1 LILSIELVVGVSLL
15 YIVLLFGVAYY
26 ADRKREE
33 GKSIIA
39 NPYVYALSIAVYHTS
54 WTFYGSV
61 GKAATTGLDFL
72 LVYLGPTL
80 MAFTWWFLL
89 RKIVR
94 ISKENNITS
103 IADFISSRYGK
114 SQWLGAV
121 ITVIAIIGVMP
132 YIALQLKAVSSTFD
146 IICGYPY
153 IQLPLLHKNYP
164 FSLHTNFFAALILS
178 IFSMT
183 FGARRLVSTERRHEG
198 LVAAVA
204 VESVVKLASFLAVGI
219 FVTYGLFGG
228 FGDIFSRFD
237 AQQGDLLNHL
247 TTLGGPGETTYARWF
262 ATLYLSMGAIM
273 LLPRQFQVMVIEN
286 CDENHIKK
294 AMWLLPAYMFLINLF
309 VVPIALG
316 GILHTGGALGADFF
330 VLSLPLQ
337 SGHSWLALLA
347 FLGGFSASAGM
358 VMVESVAISTMF
370 VTYLLMPIVVRL
382 TPRPWFPAMLINLK
396 RLCIALVIFLGFL
409 YQTVVGETFML
420 VNMGLISFAAAA
432 QFGPALVGGLYW
444 RRANKAGALTGIV
457 MGFVVWLYTLLL
469 PSFIMSGW
477 LPRAILDEG
486 PFGIALLKPTELFG
500 LAGFDLW
507 SHSLFWS
514 MFFNVGGYV
523 ALSILLPQGEKER
536 DQVRK
541 FVDIFTSERNG
552 VPWETKRMSKPL
564 TIMQFVNLM
573 SKFIGE
579 KQANA
584 AISEYMGNREITPQ
598 GGVSEFELPKLKR
611 FTEKTLAGS
620 VGAAAAGAIVESYL
634 SDQGSRMEPV
644 YDIFSTVQAS
654 LAESRE
660 ALYVRLKASELMNRT
675 LDLQIIMDDLLAL
688 ILKEFKLDLAVIR
701 LIDDHGILRV
711 RSYRGK
717 GIAGIIG
724 KDWEPE
730 SETYIGEAFLAN
742 RIQFV
747 NDTQYITKPI
757 SRDLMARE
765 GIRSFAHIP
774 IARKGEPPLGIL
786 SVFSKNIVGLFN
798 EPFLDL
804 LESLAGQLA
813 QAVRIVKEMEA
824 RDRER
829 EEKERVLLEN
839 ARVLK
844 EMEIAK
850 QIQLSLLPSRPP
862 VMGQIEIAGRCKPAT
877 HVGGDY
883 YDFFLH
889 GASNIDMVIA
899 DVSGHS
905 VGAAII
911 MAETR
916 SVLRAQ
922 ARSDKTVGAIL
933 ATLNELLHDDLSA
946 AELFITM
953 FYVRYDTEH
962 SVLAY
967 ANAGHNPPLIY
978 REGRQACME
987 LDAEGLILGVKRDV
1001 QFEEKVIP
1009 LQPGDVVLLYT
1020 DGITEAQNPS
1030 GEFFGTSRLCET
1042 LTSNHTRSAE
1052 EIIET
1057 ILAEVER
1064 FSGTTTINDDISMVV
1079 FKVLLMNQKRS
1090 EANT

>member
-1 LILSIELVVGVSLL
+1 MILSIELVVGVSLL
-15 YIVLLFGVAYY
+15 YIVLLFCVAYY
-26 ADRKREE
+26 ADKKLEE
-33 GKSIIA
+33 GKSVIA
-39 NPYVYALSIAVYHTS
+39 NPYVYTLSIAVYHTS

-153 IQLPLLHKNYP
+153 IQLPFLHKNYP
-164 FSLHTNFFAALILS
+164 FSLHTNFFVALILS
-178 IFSMT
+178 VFSMI
-183 FGARRLVSTERRHEG
+183 FGARRQVSTDRRHEG

-228 FGDIFSRFD
+228 FGDIFARID
-237 AQQGDLLNHL
+237 AQGDLLNRL
-247 TTLGGPGETTYARWF
+247 TTLGGPGEITYARWLT
-262 ATLYLSMGAIM
+262 TLYLSMGAIM
-273 LLPRQFQVMVIEN
+273 LLPRQFHIMVIEN
-286 CDENHIKK
+286 SDENHIKK

-316 GILHTGGALGADFF
+316 GILLTGGARGADFF

-396 RLCIALVIFLGFL
+396 RLCIALVISLGFL

-420 VNMGLISFAAAA
+420 VNMGLISFAAVA
-432 QFGPALVGGLYW
+432 QFGPALVGALYW
-444 RRANKAGALTGIV
+444 RRGNKVGALTGIGL
-457 MGFVVWLYTLLL
+457 GFLLWLYTLLL

-477 LPRAILDEG
+477 FPRAILDEG

-514 MFFNVGGYV
+514 MLFNVGGYV
-523 ALSILLPQGEKER
+523 ALSILLPQRDKER
-536 DQVRK
+536 EQVRK
-541 FVDIFTSERNG
+541 FVDVFTSERNG

-579 KQANA
+579 KQANR
-584 AISEYMGNREITPQ
+584 AIAEYMGNREITSQ

-620 VGAAAAGAIVESYL
+620 VGGAAAGAIVESYL

-688 ILKEFKLDLAVIR
+688 VLKEFKLDLAVIR
-701 LIDDHGILRV
+701 LIDEEGVLRV

-724 KDWEPE
+724 KDWEPG

-747 NDTQYITKPI
+747 NDTQYITKPLT
-757 SRDLMARE
+757 RELMTRE

-850 QIQLSLLPSRPP
+850 QIQLSLLPSSPP
-862 VMGQIEIAGRCKPAT
+862 SVQKIEIAGRCKPAT

-889 GASNIDMVIA
+889 GSKNIDMVIA

-905 VGAAII
+905 VGAALI

-922 ARSDKTVGAIL
+922 ARSDKTAGAIL

-953 FYVRYDTEH
+953 FYVRYDAE
-962 SVLAY
+962 SRVLAY
-967 ANAGHNPPLIY
+967 ANAGHNPPLIS
-978 REGRQACME
+978 REGQLACVE

-1001 QFEEKVIP
+1001 QFEEKLID
-1009 LQPGDVVLLYT
+1009 LQQGDVVLLYT

-1030 GEFFGTSRLCET
+1030 GDFFGTGRLCEI
-1042 LTSNHTRSAE
+1042 LTRNHARPAE

-1057 ILAEVER
+1057 ILTEVET
-1064 FSGTTTINDDISMVV
+1064 FSATAVINDDISMVV
-1079 FKVLLMNQKRS
+1079 FKVFP
-1090 EANT
+1090 TDG